1 MQLTQLTDAQLIDQI
16 NSLGE
21 QILGTHRE
29 EQPFFDRLCAA
40 YDAVVYELDHRGLWQ

>member
-1 MQLTQLTDAQLIDQI
+1 MQLTQLTDSQLIDQI